1 MSVSTSSTSLSPLSR
16 RNNQFDPIKSMKASL
31 LGLMNVLGLSR
42 RILARFLQTFN
53 SKVYGVPTVLP
64 QPGPYLYHVQEV
76 DTVAEVLRPLWK
88 TMPVDA
94 EGFIEIRSLRYLAHQ
109 YLFSQASSSKFRIVQ
124 SSSWDVVDLSL
135 RVPNF
140 DRRDSC
146 MNWTVGHSRRVVHN
160 TALQHVIFN
169 AESTIIERMSCVQ
182 CRRSQV
188 SSSSLF
194 HFHP

>member
-1 MSVSTSSTSLSPLSR
+1 M
-16 RNNQFDPIKSMKASL
+16 KSMKASL
-31 LGLMNVLGLSR
+31 LGLMNVPGLSR

-64 QPGPYLYHVQEV
+64 QPGPYLCNVKEV

-94 EGFIEIRSLRYLAHQ
+94 EGFIEIGSLRYMAHQ

-140 DRRDSC
+140 DEIR
-146 MNWTVGHSRRVVHN
+146 
-160 TALQHVIFN
+160 L
-169 AESTIIERMSCVQ
+169 
-182 CRRSQV
+182 
-188 SSSSLF
+188 
-194 HFHP
+194 